1 MLNESRDRWKTIIVG
16 SNAQLYWK
24 SVFGTMPEPFC
35 VHGINRL
42 AQKILFPVENIPLSL
57 SAVSAKHIIAN
68 RVLRNF
74 VPS

>member
-1 MLNESRDRWKTIIVG
+1 MKVETGEKLLSPAPMLNFTEKD
-16 SNAQLYWK
+16 
-24 SVFGTMPEPFC
+24 VFGTMPEPFC
-35 VHGINRL
+35 VHGIKRL

-57 SAVSAKHIIAN
+57 SAVPAKHIIAN

>member
-1 MLNESRDRWKTIIVG
+1 MKVEIGEKLLSSAPMLNFTEKD
-16 SNAQLYWK
+16 
-24 SVFGTMPEPFC
+24 VFGTMPEPFC

-42 AQKILFPVENIPLSL
+42 AQKIFFPVENIPLSL